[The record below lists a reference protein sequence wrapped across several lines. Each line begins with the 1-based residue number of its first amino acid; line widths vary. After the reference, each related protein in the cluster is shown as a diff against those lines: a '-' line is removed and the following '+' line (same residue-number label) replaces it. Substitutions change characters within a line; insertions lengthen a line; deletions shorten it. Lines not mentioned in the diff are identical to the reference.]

1 MCFLGQYQIPWIW
14 QWSFTVANRH
24 RLYIIVWDLYYKWWT
39 KFQYLDI
46 IKEISKDIQTYVEY
60 NYYVEQE
67 QKAQR
72 ISNLENQ
79 EFKTP
84 TLASLKQK
92 FPNASTQELKKKML
106 MTLASQLD
114 ELKDEDVMSTSSK
127 SHAPSAKWDNPN
139 KNNSEDA
146 EIEEEKETELNEDID
161 NYMGIWLEN
170 LYATKMPDN
179 EDKGKR
185 QVE

>member
-67 QKAQR
+67 
-72 ISNLENQ
+72 
-79 EFKTP
+79 
-84 TLASLKQK
+84 
-92 FPNASTQELKKKML
+92 
-106 MTLASQLD
+106 
-114 ELKDEDVMSTSSK
+114 
-127 SHAPSAKWDNPN
+127 
-139 KNNSEDA
+139 
-146 EIEEEKETELNEDID
+146 
-161 NYMGIWLEN
+161 
-170 LYATKMPDN
+170 
-179 EDKGKR
+179 
-185 QVE
+185 

>member
-1 MCFLGQYQIPWIW
+1 
-14 QWSFTVANRH
+14 
-24 RLYIIVWDLYYKWWT
+24 
-39 KFQYLDI
+39 
-46 IKEISKDIQTYVEY
+46 
-60 NYYVEQE
+60 
-67 QKAQR
+67 
-72 ISNLENQ
+72 
-79 EFKTP
+79 
-84 TLASLKQK
+84 
-92 FPNASTQELKKKML
+92 ML